1 MRMPLSVDEVIAH
14 AVYDPVARRQ
24 RYLEKRQLK
33 GRQKG
38 QQNSDG
44 GGNNV
49 RPIKTAPSLHAKA
62 NADASSARQ
71 VAALKARLET
81 LRSALKKLLAEV
93 ETTPSSKDS
102 SSSSKSKGGSNKG
115 DKPMTAT
122 EKADARKASE
132 KYRKEH
138 PQKTDKAKDTPNQP
152 TKEEQIAH
160 IRSVIKDVRAKLQ
173 SVLEQARTQTASNGR

>member
-1 MRMPLSVDEVIAH
+1 MLRSVDDVIAH

-24 RYLEKRQLK
+24 RYLETRQLK
-33 GRQKG
+33 GRDKG
-38 QQNSDG
+38 QQDSG
-44 GGNNV
+44 GGGDNV
-49 RPIKTAPSLHAKA
+49 RPINSAPSLHAKA
-62 NADASSARQ
+62 NAAASNARQ
-71 VAALKARLET
+71 AAALKARLET

-93 ETTPSSKDS
+93 ESDSSSKDS

-115 DKPMTAT
+115 DKPMTAK

-138 PQKTDKAKDTPNQP
+138 PQKTDKSKDKPDKP

-160 IRSVIKDVRAKLQ
+160 IRSVIKDVKAKLQ
-173 SVLEQARTQTASNGR
+173 SVLEQARTETASNGR